1 MGLQRLRTHAPPNT
15 PKLGEAKLRNVGY
28 NLPLCRLSV
37 GDSVDVFLTSNL
49 ENDGYDYF
57 AMTNYT
63 ANCYNS
69 CYVHT
74 NNNSIHDTCG
84 FSGGASFN
92 SDSPTG
98 ECIAERVGGAR
109 IAQWNPPGHK
119 WRQHFCMMNATKI
132 GALTHLYYYI
142 VNSSGQTLVY
152 PGPIDNTHG
161 SFDQVWVR
169 PS

>member
-1 MGLQRLRTHAPPNT
+1 M
-15 PKLGEAKLRNVGY
+15 
-28 NLPLCRLSV
+28 
-37 GDSVDVFLTSNL
+37 FLTSNL